1 MLPPQIQSVLT
12 FCVTVAGDDVP
23 LTCEPEKEKVL
34 CYITSVLSKRQM
46 WLSIFHIINIKKK
59 KKKFMDTRESWIYL
73 IKN

>member
-46 WLSIFHIINIKKK
+46 WLSIFHIINLKKK
-59 KKKFMDTRESWIYL
+59 KNSWTQESPGFI
-73 IKN
+73 